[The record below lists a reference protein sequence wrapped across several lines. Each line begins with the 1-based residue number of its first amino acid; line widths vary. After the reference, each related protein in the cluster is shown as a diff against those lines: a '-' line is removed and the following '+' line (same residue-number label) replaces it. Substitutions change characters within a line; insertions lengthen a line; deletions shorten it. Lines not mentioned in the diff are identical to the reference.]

1 MKFFRNYNMISVPG
15 WHMTAVTVNKETLTE
30 AMGTGVY
37 FLDGKC
43 YFEPTDMTTALRAIW
58 QENAENATE
67 QEAQEAVCFTALNGQ
82 LQGKRILN
90 VLGLLGHVK
99 LFLNLSS
106 THAEGTERP
115 DGFMVLAGAV
125 LKRNEIPFEAYDKAD
140 WDGNYGILREDVLL
154 PSASEAAKFV
164 SGYKNISGPQYWK
177 DRNGT
182 CLKELREQSICFT
195 CRKNIF

>member
-43 YFEPTDMTTALRAIW
+43 YFEPTDMTAALRTIW
-58 QENAENATE
+58 QENAAE
-67 QEAQEAVCFTALNGQ
+67 QEAICFTALNGQ

-90 VLGLLGHVK
+90 VLGLLGHIR

-115 DGFMVLAGAV
+115 DGFMVLASAV

-140 WDGNYGILREDVLL
+140 WDEKTCFFQAHLKPLNLC
-154 PSASEAAKFV
+154 PATKTSA
-164 SGYKNISGPQYWK
+164 G
-177 DRNGT
+177 
-182 CLKELREQSICFT
+182 LSIG
-195 CRKNIF
+195 RIGMEPV